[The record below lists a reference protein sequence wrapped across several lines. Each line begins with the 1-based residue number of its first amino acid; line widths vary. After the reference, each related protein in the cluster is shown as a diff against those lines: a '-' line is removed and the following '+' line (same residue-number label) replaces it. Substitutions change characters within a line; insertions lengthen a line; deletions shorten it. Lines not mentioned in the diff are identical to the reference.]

1 MSPHSARGRA
11 QILTINTKSIVGQH
25 EDPQPVPDNLKF
37 VKIPTS
43 ERFRKMCSTMC
54 DLDYELANAYLW
66 HKRFLCQLRC
76 LRGMKEKMK
85 DPEFI
90 ANCKFK
96 LPKVF
101 EGQEWLIQLTQY
113 RMTHYKLLCDFWHA
127 IAQEEYAKIPIIVS
141 CMCANADRTDE
152 AASELVE
159 MGEIN
164 EGQYKEVIEDI
175 GEDYRIYDKMCK
187 TANRDITTWVRFRN
201 AVRENNPPPSLIAEF
216 IEEVEKPA
224 EDVFVFHEDK
234 SELEMNVEI

>member
-1 MSPHSARGRA
+1 
-11 QILTINTKSIVGQH
+11 
-25 EDPQPVPDNLKF
+25 
-37 VKIPTS
+37 
-43 ERFRKMCSTMC
+43 
-54 DLDYELANAYLW
+54 
-66 HKRFLCQLRC
+66 
-76 LRGMKEKMK
+76 
-85 DPEFI
+85 
-90 ANCKFK
+90 
-96 LPKVF
+96 
-101 EGQEWLIQLTQY
+101 
-113 RMTHYKLLCDFWHA
+113 
-127 IAQEEYAKIPIIVS
+127 
-141 CMCANADRTDE
+141 MCANADRTDE